1 MSHIL
6 PTQNLSLCFY
16 FCTSFVKMPL
26 TREVEKINNVHFFK
40 PMRAIFSGSS
50 QSGKTHLIGRIL
62 QMQEIIFGDKFAE
75 IKYFYPEYLDECPV
89 DWHKFLDTP
98 ISYES
103 GFPNKEDILKMQ
115 PNSLLVIDDN
125 MKKIVQSELMRQ
137 FFNVISGKKNISIIA
152 VTQNYFTQGS
162 FSRDIRNSSN
172 YVCLFR
178 NCADAKLNL
187 RVSRAFGLEKAYDAA
202 EKEIFQNNVY
212 PYVFIDQ
219 TQRAQL
225 SGYRLYINI
234 LDRIKVAFN
243 LSGMKGYILS
253 ERDFLKVYTVIN
265 EKLKS
270 VTVVENEDTSQK
282 LPREKSR
289 TKISRKR
296 RKLKKKRLNFDT
308 IDD

>member
-1 MSHIL
+1 
-6 PTQNLSLCFY
+6 
-16 FCTSFVKMPL
+16 MPL
-26 TREVEKINNVHFFK
+26 TREVEKLNNVYFFK
-40 PMRAIFSGSS
+40 PIRAIFSGSS
-50 QSGKTHLIGRIL
+50 QSGKTHLIGKIL
-62 QMQEIIFGDKFAE
+62 RSQELMFGDKFTE
-75 IKYFYPEYLDECPV
+75 IKYYYPEYLDECPV
-89 DWHKFLDTP
+89 DWHKNVDTP
-98 ISYES
+98 ISYEC
-103 GFPNKEDILKMQ
+103 GFPTKEDILKM
-115 PNSLLVIDDN
+115 PSNSLLVVDDN

-152 VTQNYFTQGS
+152 VTQNYFTQGT

-187 RVSRAFGLEKAYDAA
+187 RVARVFGLEKAYEAA
-202 EKEIFQNNVY
+202 EREIFQNNVY

-243 LSGMKGYILS
+243 LSGMKGYILT
-253 ERDFLKVYTVIN
+253 ERDFLQVYTVIS

-270 VTVVENEDTSQK
+270 VTVVENEDKAQK
-282 LPREKSR
+282 LSREKSSSK
-289 TKISRKR
+289 TKKRENR
-296 RKLKKKRLNFDT
+296 RKLNLKKKRLNFDSL
-308 IDD
+308 DD